1 MGELITNAA
10 DGFAIAM
17 LGMILLSWLVLFSL
31 FRTMRRQVAKRDR
44 QVEALLEELEA
55 SDPPC
60 PTASSHR
67 RKRPVWE
74 RNPDWW
80 KVN

>member
-17 LGMILLSWLVLFSL
+17 LGMILLSWTVLFSL
-31 FRTMRRQVAKRDR
+31 FWTMRRQAAKRDR

-55 SDPPC
+55 SDQTC
-60 PTASSHR
+60 PTAPPQNP
-67 RKRPVWE
+67 KRPAWE

-80 KVN
+80 K